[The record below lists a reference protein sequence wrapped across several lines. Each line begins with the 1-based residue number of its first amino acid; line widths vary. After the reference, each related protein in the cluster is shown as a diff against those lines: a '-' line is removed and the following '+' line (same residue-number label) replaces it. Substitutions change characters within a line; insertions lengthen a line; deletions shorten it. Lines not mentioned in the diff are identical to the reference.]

1 MGRVLKKAD
10 VLNFGKA
17 FLLGGFFMTWLVAEQ
32 FQAER
37 QGVLNVAAGGHGFQL
52 ETSGGKVRASGTF
65 SFVSG
70 IVYSYCFAVAF
81 VIYGFI
87 EKGSLPKWMIY
98 LGTGA
103 ILLAMVTAGSGQ
115 LLLNVFKLLHALY
128 FLHTCA

>member
-1 MGRVLKKAD
+1 
-10 VLNFGKA
+10 
-17 FLLGGFFMTWLVAEQ
+17 MTWLVAEQ

-70 IVYSYCFAVAF
+70 IVYYYCFAVAF

-87 EKGSLPKWMIY
+87 EKVHYQNGWFSWY
-98 LGTGA
+98 RSNF
-103 ILLAMVTAGSGQ
+103 AGNG
-115 LLLNVFKLLHALY
+115 NCRK
-128 FLHTCA
+128 